1 MKTFLQNVV
10 LFNDEIDKLEP
21 KFQIEVNELRK
32 SVNSE
37 AWQLHEVCEI
47 VERET
52 NGNELRFI
60 ETWTVGLR
68 EAITNLYQHIF

>member
-68 EAITNLYQHIF
+68 GAITNLYQHIF